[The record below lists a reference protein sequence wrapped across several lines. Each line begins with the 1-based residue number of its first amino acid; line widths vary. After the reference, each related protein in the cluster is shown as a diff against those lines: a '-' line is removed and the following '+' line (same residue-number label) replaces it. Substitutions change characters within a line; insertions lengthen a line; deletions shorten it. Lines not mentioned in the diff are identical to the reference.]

1 MSASSASKA
10 ARTAEIAQTSSGP
23 SAGRWFGFR
32 IQVDWSLLIVF
43 GLLLVNLGMGV
54 LPAWHPNWSPALTW
68 AVAGAAAVLFFAS
81 VLVHELSH
89 AVVARAHGIPVR
101 GITLF
106 LFGGVTQLEGEPT
119 SPRSEFWMAFVG
131 PLTSLLIGV
140 LAIWAGSLLAGNTLV
155 LDPTTSDAASLSQ
168 AMQLLGPVATL
179 LLWLGP
185 INVMLAIFNVLPG
198 FPMDGGRVLRSL
210 LWWATGDLLKAT
222 RWASG
227 VGQVFAWLLM
237 AFGVVNM
244 FGGMFGQGVW
254 LVLIGWFLNRAARAS
269 YLQLDAKHALH
280 GVTVN
285 KLMST
290 HLGHVT
296 PDLTLD
302 RFVNE
307 HLLAGDQSAFAVERD
322 GELVGLVGFDD
333 VRAVPQHAW
342 PATRIS
348 DIMAPRER
356 LALLPPDAPAERAL
370 AELGERDTD
379 QIPVVEGSR
388 LQGVVRR
395 RDLVRWLA
403 LHGHAAHA

>member
-10 ARTAEIAQTSSGP
+10 ARTAEIAHTSSGP
-23 SAGRWFGFR
+23 SAGRWLGIR

-43 GLLLVNLGMGV
+43 ALVLVNLGVGV
-54 LPAWHPNWSPALTW
+54 FPAWHPNWSPAMTW
-68 AVAGAAAVLFFAS
+68 TIAGAAAVLFFLS
-81 VLVHELSH
+81 VLVHEISH
-89 AVVARAHGIPVR
+89 ALVARAYGIPVR

-106 LFGGVTQLEGEPT
+106 LFGGVTQLEGEPS

-131 PLTSLLIGV
+131 PLTSALIGV
-140 LAIWAGSLLAGNTLV
+140 LALWAGAALAGNVLV
-155 LDPTTSDAASLSQ
+155 LDPTTSDATTLSES
-168 AMQLLGPVATL
+168 MHLIGPVATL

-185 INVMLAIFNVLPG
+185 INLMLAFFNVLPG

-254 LVLIGWFLNRAARAS
+254 LVLIGWFLNSAARAS
-269 YLQLDAKHALH
+269 YQQLNAKHALH
-280 GVTVN
+280 GVPVS

-302 RFVNE
+302 RFVSE
-307 HLLAGDQSAFAVERD
+307 QLLGSDQSAFAVERD

-342 PATRIS
+342 PTKRVS
-348 DIMAPRER
+348 DIMAPRES

-370 AELGERDTD
+370 EELGERDTD
-379 QIPVVEGSR
+379 QIPVVEGTH

-403 LHGHAAHA
+403 LHGQAGHA